1 MSSAAQPSVIPS
13 SVPPR
18 TEPDW
23 ATSADERIFTASQW
37 QLMWWRFRK
46 HKMAIVGG
54 IFIAIM
60 YFIALFCEFLAP
72 YPLDTRYSMYNAAP
86 PQRIHFFDA
95 EGRFHLR
102 PFVYGLQEYSD
113 PVTWRLTYKED
124 TTRIAP
130 IHFFVRRDPYKF
142 WGRWTSNLHLFGVM
156 GEKDT
161 LFLLGTDDLG
171 RDLFSRVLYGAR
183 ISLSIGLV
191 GVLLSLII
199 GAVLGGISGYYGG
212 ITDTILQRTIE
223 LLRSI
228 PTIPLWMALSA
239 ALPPTLPPERTYFG
253 ITVILSIIG
262 WTGLARV
269 TRGKILSLREEDFVM
284 AARIGGTSE
293 MRIIVW
299 HLLPSFASYLIVS
312 VTLSIPGMILGET
325 SLSFLGLGL
334 RPPVTSW
341 GVLLQDAQNIVAIAH
356 TPWKLIPALFVIATV
371 FAFNFLG
378 DGLRDAADPYAR

>member
-1 MSSAAQPSVIPS
+1 MSSIEEQPNTLSPAL
-13 SVPPR
+13 PH
-18 TEPDW
+18 TEP
-23 ATSADERIFTASQW
+23 ASTASADERIFTASQW

-46 HKMAIVGG
+46 HKMAIAGG

-72 YPLDTRYSMYNAAP
+72 YPLQTRYSMYNAAP
-86 PQRIHFFDA
+86 PQRIRFVDA
-95 EGRFHLR
+95 EGNFHLR
-102 PFVYGLQEYSD
+102 PFVYSLQEYSD

-124 TTRIAP
+124 TTKIAP
-130 IHFFVRRDPYKF
+130 IHFFVRRDEYKF
-142 WGRWTSNLHLFGVM
+142 WGRWTSNLHLFGVT

-171 RDLFSRVLYGAR
+171 RDIFSRVLYGAR

-191 GVLLSLII
+191 GVMLSLII

-212 ITDTILQRTIE
+212 VTDTILQRTIE

-293 MRIIVW
+293 MRIIVR

-312 VTLSIPGMILGET
+312 VTLSIPSMILGET

>member
-1 MSSAAQPSVIPS
+1 MSSIEEQPKTLSPAL
-13 SVPPR
+13 PH
-18 TEPDW
+18 TEP
-23 ATSADERIFTASQW
+23 ASTASADERIFTASQW
-37 QLMWWRFRK
+37 QLMWWRFRR
-46 HKMAIVGG
+46 HKMAIAGG

-72 YPLDTRYSMYNAAP
+72 YPLQTRYSMYNAAP
-86 PQRIHFFDA
+86 PQRIRFVDA
-95 EGRFHLR
+95 EGNFHLR
-102 PFVYGLQEYSD
+102 PFVYSLQEYSD

-130 IHFFVRRDPYKF
+130 IHFFVRRDEYKF
-142 WGRWTSNLHLFGVM
+142 WGRWTSNLHLFGVT

-171 RDLFSRVLYGAR
+171 RDIFSRVLYGAR

-191 GVLLSLII
+191 GVMLSLII

-212 ITDTILQRTIE
+212 VTDTILQRTIE

-293 MRIIVW
+293 MRIIVR

-312 VTLSIPGMILGET
+312 VTLSIPSMILGET